1 MPTDL
6 QLRPALSIPRSLI
19 LSVLLIG
26 LSSGFSIPALAE
38 SFFVQ
43 ERERTSNFIRNIDQ
57 WHEAIS
63 IRVSGAANNI
73 DEFFGDER
81 ALEESNRTQLRLNSA
96 IQYEDVTDLTIKLSF
111 SGNISLPRVSERIQL
126 FIDTE
131 GRERD
136 VKEGFQTA
144 PGVDDD
150 QKSLF
155 TGLRY
160 VTRET
165 RRSLI
170 SLDGG
175 LRWRGG
181 PVPIVRLRGRR
192 TFVYDEWAIRLVQT
206 FFWVEDRG
214 FGEQT
219 RVDFERKLN
228 PQHFLRITPSA
239 IWSEWSQGVD
249 VRQIVSVVHIRDDDN
264 MIALELDVQ
273 GHTHSSAKVDKYEA
287 SLRWRTRGHRP
298 WLFYEV
304 APGMAFKREFDYEIR
319 PVLTLRV
326 EATFGETQLRRRQ

>member
-1 MPTDL
+1 MPSSSIRFCEIWPL
-6 QLRPALSIPRSLI
+6 NVGVCRPLI
-19 LSVLLIG
+19 FILVWGFPLLGI
-26 LSSGFSIPALAE
+26 AD
-38 SFFVQ
+38 SFFSRPSEPSSHLV
-43 ERERTSNFIRNIDQ
+43 SSIDQ
-57 WHEAIS
+57 WHETIS
-63 IRVSGAANNI
+63 KRVSKTAENV
-73 DEFFGDER
+73 DEFFGDKR
-81 ALEESNRTQLRLNSA
+81 TFEEANVTQLRLDSRL
-96 IQYEDVTDLTIKLSF
+96 QYEDLTDLTIKLSF
-111 SGNISLPRVSERIQL
+111 SGNISLPRVSERVQI

-150 QKSLF
+150 QKSIF

-175 LRWRGG
+175 LRWRSG
-181 PVPIVRLRGRR
+181 PVPLIRLRGRR
-192 TFVYDEWAIRLVQT
+192 TFVYDEWAIRMVQT
-206 FFWVEDRG
+206 LFWVQDRG

-219 RVDFERKLN
+219 RVDFERKLD
-228 PQHFLRITPSA
+228 PQHFIRITPSA
-239 IWSEWSQGVD
+239 IWSEWSRGVD
-249 VRQIVSVVHIRDDDN
+249 LRQVFSIVHIRDSDN
-264 MIALELDVQ
+264 MITVELDIQ
-273 GHTHSSAKVDKYEA
+273 GYTRPSAKVDKYEA

-304 APGMAFKREFDYEIR
+304 APGMAFKREFDFEIR

-326 EATFGETQLRRRQ
+326 EATFGEPQLRLRQ